1 MTTTATRPDNKRTL
15 RAAEALAPHAFEA
28 SSLLKVLGHEG
39 RLTVLTHLRDGEK
52 TVRQL
57 QALMAATQPVVS
69 SHLARLRFEGIVS
82 FRRVGKSSY
91 YALSDDKAREVLE
104 VLDRVFCPG
113 LVDRAD
119 GPLTPT
125 DS

>member
-1 MTTTATRPDNKRTL
+1 MTTKLDLPRAS
-15 RAAEALAPHAFEA
+15 RAAQDLAPHAFEA

-57 QALMAATQPVVS
+57 QALMGASQPVVS
-69 SHLARLRFEGIVS
+69 SHLARLRFEGVVS

-91 YALSDDKAREVLE
+91 YALTDAKAREVLA

-113 LVDRAD
+113 LGDHAD
-119 GPLTPT
+119 FPLTPT
-125 DS
+125 DN